1 MRGIVLVIYSMA
13 CCAAQHTCSC
23 TPCTD
28 DCPPDRTSTFT
39 CQDSSADMQAAH
51 AMNHFSEVIDR
62 LHLYNISSRKTHDQ
76 KRNAFACDLRLI
88 VDHWKRLDKENYP
101 SLKPLEGTKD
111 EERVNQESSQT
122 KVMLRL
128 PRTRTITVVTDRTD
142 MIPIASG
149 SPWV

>member
-111 EERVNQESSQT
+111 EERVNQESSQ
-122 KVMLRL
+122 K
-128 PRTRTITVVTDRTD
+128 
-142 MIPIASG
+142 
-149 SPWV
+149 

>member
-62 LHLYNISSRKTHDQ
+62 LHLSVYLIPNSHSFIYSGPYSS
-76 KRNAFACDLRLI
+76 
-88 VDHWKRLDKENYP
+88 
-101 SLKPLEGTKD
+101 
-111 EERVNQESSQT
+111 
-122 KVMLRL
+122 
-128 PRTRTITVVTDRTD
+128 
-142 MIPIASG
+142 
-149 SPWV
+149 